1 MNYLLLSA
9 VALALFYLFFKLLMS
24 QDTFHS
30 FNRATLL
37 VVLALSAVLPLIHL
51 NLGSTPQTLS
61 YMLQEFTVFSG
72 DAASVSSAAEPAAQA
87 DPASV
92 SPRQVTGFVLL
103 IVYLLGVF
111 VFLLRFVVGLVRSL
125 RLGHEGYQKL
135 DDGCRLILHDTDYA
149 PFSWMNRIVVSR
161 KDYAEN
167 GALILAHERAHI
179 RLRHSWD
186 LLLVQLCCIAQWFNP
201 AVWLLKK
208 ELQSIHEYEAD
219 EATLR
224 SGVNARQYQLRLIE
238 TALGAK
244 FSSIANNFTNISTKK
259 RILMMMKKQTSPWA
273 CLKVLYMLPIAALIL
288 VAASCQPANGKN
300 SAAQAVIDKV
310 EASSDI
316 QLTVND
322 DNVAPIKISRMK
334 TATNLGTGNEP
345 IIVVDGKEMTP
356 EEFESIAPET
366 IESITVLKEKSATEV
381 YGDKG
386 KDGAIIVDLKKN
398 PTVAIEDAPK
408 AVAGSD
414 DDYKPLSGDQVFN
427 VVEEMPEFPGGIEGL
442 MKYLSQNIKY
452 PKEAQDA
459 NKEGRVVVSFTVK
472 KDGHCEDFEVV
483 KSVDPSLDA
492 EALRVLKEMPN
503 WKPGKQRG
511 KEVNVK
517 FTIPVSFKLNKEW
530 PKTE

>member
-51 NLGSTPQTLS
+51 NLGSAPQTLS

-103 IVYLLGVF
+103 IVYLLGVL

-273 CLKVLYMLPIAALIL
+273 CLKVLYMLPIAAFII

-322 DNVAPIKISRMK
+322 DNVPTAAIHIKK
-334 TATNLGTGNEP
+334 AKDYGFAGEEP
-345 IIVVDGKEMTP
+345 LIIVEGKKVTP
-356 EEFESIAPET
+356 EEFTAIMAED
-366 IESITVLKEKSATEV
+366 IESITVYKMETAKELF
-381 YGDKG
+381 GDEA
-386 KDGAIIVDLKKN
+386 KDGAIDVKLKKN
-398 PTVAIEDAPK
+398 PTVAIEDTPK

-483 KSVDPSLDA
+483 KSVDPVLDA

-517 FTIPVSFKLNKEW
+517 FTIPVVFKLNKEV